1 MGEGVHMKKNTAQLT
16 DSAQIANNS
25 VISSEKYLQQYGIQ
39 KSYLTYHNFGSKIVE
54 YLEIGMP
61 YMIMYESLDTK
72 TGRTVS
78 FEFTENSKN
87 YLYSSIHE
95 LEKLGERPLHTHDF
109 YELTVVLSG
118 EIKICIE
125 NEVQTYHMGECCL
138 CNRNIHHKEIMDT
151 DFELILFMLKE
162 DYIKKALEQDILY
175 DENGCPYTRSSLFHM
190 LFAKNKEISF
200 YTAKEYIDFRI
211 NSSFHSEPFYA
222 IINALINEFSEY
234 RAGRRHLLMGY
245 ICRFINLLENE
256 GIYQIQSH
264 RAVLSKEEDLVY
276 RISLLLEQRH
286 GIINRQELEEA
297 LNYNGDY
304 MNRVIKKHFGYTL
317 SEYARNFRMQ
327 EAAKLL
333 SHTSLSI
340 SEICSRLGYSNYSFF
355 NRIFQRRYGMS
366 PGAYRQSCGTGSD

>member
-1 MGEGVHMKKNTAQLT
+1 
-16 DSAQIANNS
+16 
-25 VISSEKYLQQYGIQ
+25 
-39 KSYLTYHNFGSKIVE
+39 
-54 YLEIGMP
+54 
-61 YMIMYESLDTK
+61 
-72 TGRTVS
+72 
-78 FEFTENSKN
+78 
-87 YLYSSIHE
+87 
-95 LEKLGERPLHTHDF
+95 
-109 YELTVVLSG
+109 
-118 EIKICIE
+118 
-125 NEVQTYHMGECCL
+125 
-138 CNRNIHHKEIMDT
+138 MDT

-211 NSSFHSEPFYA
+211 NSSFHSDPFYA